1 MEKAK
6 KEILV
11 LGLTGGIGA
20 GKSTLAQLL
29 KLKGAVV
36 IDADEVAREV
46 IAPTG
51 SVWEKLVDRFG
62 EDILFKDKTIDRKKL
77 GSIVFFD
84 AKELRALN
92 RLTHPAIRDAINK
105 RLSRV
110 KRGAAGGQIIIVDAP
125 LLAEA
130 GLVSSVDLVVVVS
143 APEEVRLERLRKQG
157 LTVKEAK
164 ARIRS
169 QTPDAKRQ
177 EFADY
182 VLENEGTLKDLQGKA
197 GKLWRYLQK
206 KLTASAS

>member
-1 MEKAK
+1 M
-6 KEILV
+6 V

-29 KLKGAVV
+29 KLRGAVV

-51 SVWEKLVDRFG
+51 TVWEKLVGRFG
-62 EDILFKDKTIDRKKL
+62 EDILLKDKTIDRKKL

-84 AKELRALN
+84 SEELKALN
-92 RLTHPAIRDAINK
+92 RLTHPAIREAINK
-105 RLSRV
+105 RLARL
-110 KRGAAGGQIIIVDAP
+110 KRKVPPEQPPQILIVDAP

-130 GLVSSVDLVVVVS
+130 GLLPSVDLVVVVS

-157 LTVKEAK
+157 LTLKESK

-169 QTPDAKRQ
+169 QTPEAKRQ
-177 EFADY
+177 ELADY
-182 VLENEGTLKDLQGKA
+182 ILENEGTLKDLQGKA
-197 GKLWRYLQK
+197 NKLWRYLQK
-206 KLTASAS
+206 KVTSSAS

>member
-1 MEKAK
+1 MK
-6 KEILV
+6 KVILV

-29 KLKGAVV
+29 KLRGAVV

-51 SVWEKLVDRFG
+51 TVWEKLVGRFG
-62 EDILFKDKTIDRKKL
+62 EDILLKDKTIDRKKL

-84 AKELRALN
+84 SEELKALN
-92 RLTHPAIRDAINK
+92 RLTHPAIREAINK
-105 RLSRV
+105 RLARL
-110 KRGAAGGQIIIVDAP
+110 KRNVPREHPPQILIVDAP

-130 GLVSSVDLVVVVS
+130 GLLPSVDMVVVVS

-157 LTVKEAK
+157 LTLKESK

-169 QTPDAKRQ
+169 QTPEAKRQ
-177 EFADY
+177 ELADY
-182 VLENEGTLKDLQGKA
+182 ILENEGTLKDLQGKA
-197 GKLWRYLQK
+197 NKLWRYLQK
-206 KLTASAS
+206 KVTSSAS

>member
-1 MEKAK
+1 MK
-6 KEILV
+6 KVILV

-84 AKELRALN
+84 ATELRALN

-110 KRGAAGGQIIIVDAP
+110 KR
-125 LLAEA
+125 
-130 GLVSSVDLVVVVS
+130 
-143 APEEVRLERLRKQG
+143 
-157 LTVKEAK
+157 
-164 ARIRS
+164 
-169 QTPDAKRQ
+169 
-177 EFADY
+177 
-182 VLENEGTLKDLQGKA
+182 
-197 GKLWRYLQK
+197 
-206 KLTASAS
+206 

>member
-110 KRGAAGGQIIIVDAP
+110 KRGAAAGQIIIVDAP

-206 KLTASAS
+206 KLSSSAS